1 MGYYTIN
8 SLIIEE
14 FISIILLGGNMLE
27 RVLGEVKGIFNI
39 ITWIEFI
46 LSIIYILLGL
56 VFFSNPTTSNILV
69 SIVAGL
75 LLIGNGI
82 TSIISYVRRG
92 GVVLFNNNLT
102 YGISMIIIGIV
113 AFFSG
118 KILAIIF
125 GIYLLVNGIQR
136 INYGIFF
143 KKYNESSW
151 LLTLVIGILY
161 IIIAIITFFTSG
173 DAVIAVTG
181 IGLLGFGLLNL
192 INTILLRRRS
202 KYFIA

>member
-1 MGYYTIN
+1 M
-8 SLIIEE
+8 IEK
-14 FISIILLGGNMLE
+14 I
-27 RVLGEVKGIFNI
+27 LGEVKGIFNI

-46 LSIIYILLGL
+46 LSIICIILGL
-56 VFFSNPTTSNILV
+56 VFFTNPTTSNILV

-75 LLIGNGI
+75 LLIGNGV
-82 TSIISYVRRG
+82 TAIISYLRRG

-118 KILAIIF
+118 KILAIIL
-125 GIYLLVNGIQR
+125 GIYLLVNGIQK

-151 LLTLVIGILY
+151 LLTLVIGVLY
-161 IIIAIITFFTSG
+161 IVIAIITFFTSG

-181 IGLLGFGLLNL
+181 ICLLGYGLLNL

-202 KYFIA
+202 KFFIA